1 MAVRKISPADK
12 KSDQTGSFSREVI
25 EIGGLYFGSW
35 RGYALVKAG
44 VTAANLDIII
54 PSEQRG
60 IANTTGLIVDAASF
74 ITSVAIKPA
83 ADLTLGAA
91 TGKLKFAPTLS
102 NATAALYVET
112 AAAASNILTGGNE
125 VSQNNA
131 PSAWTTVGGS
141 DVTYRLFAT
150 DGAAGAAAAASTVTA
165 TVDTKV
171 FVIVNFVK
179 HIPFPANLEFGIAA
193 PSNT

>member
-12 KSDQTGSFSREVI
+12 KSDQTGSFSREALEV
-25 EIGGLYFGSW
+25 GGLYFGSW

-60 IANTTGLIVDAASF
+60 IPNTNGLIVDAVSY
-74 ITSVAIKPA
+74 ITSVMIKPA
-83 ADLTLGAA
+83 ANLTLGAA
-91 TGKLKFAPTLS
+91 TGKLKFAPTLA
-102 NATAALYVET
+102 NATAALYAET
-112 AAAASNILTGGNE
+112 AAAASNILTGNV
-125 VSQNNA
+125 VSSQVNA
-131 PSAWTTVGGS
+131 PSAWTSVGGS
-141 DVTYRLFAT
+141 DITYKLFAT
-150 DGAAGAAAAASTVTA
+150 DGAAGASAAASTVTA
-165 TVDTKV
+165 TVDTNV

-179 HIPFPANLEFGIAA
+179 HIVFPNNLEFGVAA